1 MIVENEMYLVYLK
14 VTEAVLGLSKL
25 GKEKTKRNKTS
36 NSDKRGY
43 ER

>member
-1 MIVENEMYLVYLK
+1 MIVENEMYLVYFK

-25 GKEKTKRNKTS
+25 EREKTKRNKTS
-36 NSDKRGY
+36 NSDKRGN